1 MVGSWVEVSICSVI
15 IKSMKTKTI
24 LTFFSIVFCAV
35 FQAQAAKE
43 TKILNSKTQ
52 YKKDLELLLQKKNNS
67 RIIKSKGELE
77 NFKIVETDFQK
88 LNSKDFRQTANNF
101 LKTFPAS
108 PLSDDVLYLVGLSFF
123 MERRY
128 GESLKN
134 FNHIVKFY
142 PNSNRT
148 ASAQFAKAILL
159 KKLNLPDMA
168 EKKLF
173 EVMKEF
179 KGSPEAFRAQSEL
192 KILRQ

>member
-1 MVGSWVEVSICSVI
+1 
-15 IKSMKTKTI
+15 MKTKTI